1 MPENRRTLYFR
12 NIGLKACKDDIRTKV
27 QFKSALEDFD
37 LGLYKFIFQLT
48 FTATMKILFWSIGKA
63 HESYVKEGI
72 DLFTKRINHY
82 YTAEWYL
89 LPMPKNTGM
98 LSESD
103 LKLKEGNMIMEWLKP
118 DDYLVALDE
127 RGKQM
132 KSEALASFIQARS
145 NQSVRQLIFL
155 IGGAYGLDEQVLKR
169 ANYKWS
175 LSDLVFP
182 HQLVRLMLA
191 EQIYRACT
199 ILRNEKYHHA

>member
-1 MPENRRTLYFR
+1 
-12 NIGLKACKDDIRTKV
+12 
-27 QFKSALEDFD
+27 
-37 LGLYKFIFQLT
+37 
-48 FTATMKILFWSIGKA
+48 MKILFWSIGKA

-82 YTAEWYL
+82 YPAEWHL

-103 LKLKEGNMIMEWLKP
+103 IKIREGKMIMEWLKP
-118 DDYLVALDE
+118 EDYLVALDE

-132 KSEALASFIQARS
+132 KSEALAAFIQTRS

-182 HQLVRLMLA
+182 HQMVRLILA

-199 ILRNEKYHHA
+199 ILKNEKYHHA